1 MVFTV
6 SALPISEPELTKH
19 KRIHNIIHISQYLC
33 LLGDIEKKRI
43 PNFLI

>member
-19 KRIHNIIHISQYLC
+19 ERIHNIIHISQYLC
-33 LLGDIEKKRI
+33 LLGDIEKKEYLT
-43 PNFLI
+43 F